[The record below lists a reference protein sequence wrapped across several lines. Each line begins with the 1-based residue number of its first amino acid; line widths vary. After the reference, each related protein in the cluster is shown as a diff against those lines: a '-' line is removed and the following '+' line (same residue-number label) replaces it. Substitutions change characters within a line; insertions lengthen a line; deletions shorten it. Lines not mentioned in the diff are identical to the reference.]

1 MATVSILDETEM
13 ILLPFCTLIPAV
25 SGIIGY
31 IAWKRK
37 VFNVASMS
45 FLLLVSSGIMTGMAL
60 FHVLLTIATSG
71 GISGTL
77 DPRFGLSAM
86 GTAFCVCIFLK
97 LHFEFAWVENEALL
111 IDDETNEVVDSIL
124 VDSRSYGQVAEDMQN
139 NEHNLKRRRFVA
151 IAVYLVIV
159 FQSAFDGLV
168 LKYNPNG
175 NDSGLQVGM
184 FFLSK
189 VLESIVVL
197 TALLHAPV
205 GRRWYIFYMT
215 SFTVTVGTSTL
226 AAYEI
231 VSPAV
236 PIAIFESVAF
246 QLVLGASGGILL
258 FFSVYFLY
266 IETRRAEITRR
277 GTRWNLVLGAAYVA
291 VFTGAVVSGIFG

>member
-1 MATVSILDETEM
+1 MATVSILDRTEM
-13 ILLPFCTLIPAV
+13 ILLPFCTVIPAV
-25 SGIIGY
+25 SGILGY
-31 IAWKRK
+31 CAWKRELIA
-37 VFNVASMS
+37 VANMS

-60 FHVLLTIATSG
+60 FHVLLTMASG
-71 GISGTL
+71 GGTF
-77 DPRFGLSAM
+77 DPRWGLSAM
-86 GTAFCVCIFLK
+86 GTAFCLCIILK

-111 IDDETNEVVDSIL
+111 IDADTHEVADSL
-124 VDSRSYGQVAEDMQN
+124 MMDSRSYSVVAPDMQN
-139 NEHNLKRRRFVA
+139 NEHNLRRRRFVA
-151 IAVYLVIV
+151 IAVYCVTV

-189 VLESIVVL
+189 VLESIVVV

-205 GRRWYIFYMT
+205 SRRWYAFYMT

-246 QLVLGASGGILL
+246 QLVLGASGGVLL
-258 FFSVYFLY
+258 FFSIYFLY
-266 IETRRAEITRR
+266 IETRRAEVARR
-277 GTRWNLVLGAAYVA
+277 KTGWNLMLGASYMFA
-291 VFTGAVVSGIFG
+291 FTCAVVSGLFG